1 MEKGYLYLIA
11 IMDLFSR
18 YVVNCSLSS
27 TRDSKWIGNV
37 LEEAIRWYGGPE
49 TMNSDQGA
57 QFTSESYLALS
68 YQNFKLETFIKLL
81 PLCTEASIK
90 IILLYKGFDAVA
102 NIFAIPIK
110 RYYEQLFLCTR
121 LRSPL

>member
-57 QFTSESYLALS
+57 QFTSEPYLALS
-68 YQNFKLETFIKLL
+68 YQNFKWEAFSKLL
-81 PLCTEASIK
+81 PHRANAFIK
-90 IILLYKGFDAVA
+90 IILLYKGFDVVA
-102 NIFAIPIK
+102 NMSATPIK
-110 RYYEQLFLCTR
+110 PYYEQLFLCTR
-121 LRSPL
+121 LRIPL

>member
-11 IMDLFSR
+11 IMDLYSR

-27 TRDSKWIGNV
+27 TMDIKWVGNV
-37 LEEAIRWYGGPE
+37 VKEAIAQHGAPE

-57 QFTSESYLALS
+57 QFTNKPYLALS
-68 YQNFKLETFIKLL
+68 YQNFKLKTFSKLL
-81 PLCTEASIK
+81 PHRANTFIK
-90 IILLYKGFDAVA
+90 IILLYKGFDVIA
-102 NIFAIPIK
+102 NISATPIK
-110 RYYEQLFLCTR
+110 CYYEQLFLCTR